1 MITEVALQAKNLS
14 AGYVKEKPILEN
26 VSFSVNRGEFIGIIG
41 PNGAGK
47 STLLKTLRGL
57 LEPLSGDVFIMG
69 KEANKLSGREF
80 ALKAGFLQQ
89 NLEVSFGYTVKDIVM
104 TGRYPYLPWWA
115 NETAE
120 DEKIVDACMRYT
132 GVSELSERPIHMIS
146 GGQRQRALLAKVLAQ
161 QTPILLLDEPTAGL
175 DIFYLEE
182 IFRLCKELSKAGKTV
197 LMVVHELSAAAK
209 FCSRLLLAGKGRIVA
224 DGAPKEVMTSENLS
238 DAYGVPMGVAENP
251 LTGTLEV
258 FTEPSFSDE
267 KRRELL
273 PFIVNEPSSTEG
285 SENSAK

>member
-1 MITEVALQAKNLS
+1 MTDKAALCAENLS
-14 AGYVKEKPILEN
+14 VGYRKEKTILEN
-26 VSFSVNRGEFIGIIG
+26 ISFSANQGELIGIIG

-57 LEPLSGDVFIMG
+57 LEPLAGKVFIAG
-69 KEANKLSGREF
+69 RESAKISGREF
-80 ALKAGFLQQ
+80 ALRAGFLQQ

-115 NETAE
+115 NEKEE

-132 GVSELSERPIHMIS
+132 GVEQLAQRPLHMIS

-175 DIFYLEE
+175 DIFYIEE

-197 LMVVHELSAAAK
+197 IMVVHELSVAAK

-224 DGAPKEVMTSENLS
+224 DGAPKEVMTSDNLTE
-238 DAYGVPMGVAENP
+238 AYEVPMGVAENP

-273 PFIVNEPSSTEG
+273 PFIINNSPIER
-285 SENSAK
+285 SEYSAK